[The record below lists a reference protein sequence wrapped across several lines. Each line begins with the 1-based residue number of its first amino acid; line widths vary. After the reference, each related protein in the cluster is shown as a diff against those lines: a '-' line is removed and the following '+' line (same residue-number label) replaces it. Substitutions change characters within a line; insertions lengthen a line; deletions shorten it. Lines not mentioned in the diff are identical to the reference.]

1 MRATVS
7 ILILL
12 VFALRVEAQTYGY
25 SVASGNFEAEANQLV
40 KINLEDGT
48 FEALGYMGDTYS
60 FIEGLAFS
68 PDGKLF
74 GADDSTKTLIR
85 IVPDSGSIFPVR
97 NVQQNLGFGNDP
109 SQFDFGLSFS
119 CDNNLYMVTKSNQG
133 FYRVNPETG
142 ISTLI
147 GNTGMSFTALA
158 AWGDELYAIAS
169 GANNLYKI
177 NRDTGVVSVVGALG
191 SLGAGGVELT
201 NAGLSF
207 DDSGQ
212 LWMLMDLRLSDP
224 LNPFPSRVFK
234 IDSQSGAATMVSET
248 LVGVES
254 LAIAPPGGCGN
265 GPIGGPVVRMV
276 PVNNP
281 AALFVI
287 FLLVLS
293 SAFYFRRNKAF

>member
-1 MRATVS
+1 MRASVS
-7 ILILL
+7 IFLILIL
-12 VFALRVEAQTYGY
+12 ALRVEAQTYGY

-40 KINLEDGT
+40 RINLENGT

-74 GADDSTKTLIR
+74 GADDSTKTLVR

-97 NVQQNLGFGNDP
+97 NVQQNLGFGANA

-133 FYRVNPETG
+133 FYQVNPDTG

-158 AWGDELYAIAS
+158 SWGDELFAIAS

-177 NRDTGVVSVVGALG
+177 DRNTGSVSMVGALG
-191 SLGAGGVELT
+191 SLGAGDVQLT
-201 NAGLSF
+201 NAGLAF
-207 DDSGQ
+207 DSNGQ

-224 LNPFPSRVFK
+224 LNPFPSRIFRVNH
-234 IDSQSGAATMVSET
+234 QTGAATLTSET

-265 GPIGGPVVRMV
+265 GPIGGPTVRMV

-281 AALFVI
+281 AALVVI
-287 FLLVLS
+287 FLLVLLS
-293 SAFYFRRNKAF
+293 TAYYKRHKAF